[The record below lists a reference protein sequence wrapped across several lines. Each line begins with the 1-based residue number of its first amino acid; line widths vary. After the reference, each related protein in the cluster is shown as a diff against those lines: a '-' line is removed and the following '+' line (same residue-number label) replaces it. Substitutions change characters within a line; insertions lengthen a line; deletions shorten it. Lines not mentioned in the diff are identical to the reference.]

1 MAAAPTMCWRE
12 TERLVR
18 IFIYADMEARIQRI
32 REKGYYEE
40 HEIARNIRRMDRERR
55 DYHRYYT
62 GKEWENVENYD
73 MMLNSGS
80 WVRTAAWNVFC
91 PTLRSAVCIRHRPG
105 RAVFFGGRKGR
116 TPGNPLLQFGLPVA
130 IISEAIIVGNKE
142 IENNGA

>member
-1 MAAAPTMCWRE
+1 MAAAPTMCWRG

-73 MMLNSGS
+73 MMLNSG
-80 WVRTAAWNVFC
+80 VLGTDGCVE
-91 PTLRSAVCIRHRPG
+91 CILSYLKIR
-105 RAVFFGGRKGR
+105 
-116 TPGNPLLQFGLPVA
+116 GLYPA
-130 IISEAIIVGNKE
+130 
-142 IENNGA
+142 